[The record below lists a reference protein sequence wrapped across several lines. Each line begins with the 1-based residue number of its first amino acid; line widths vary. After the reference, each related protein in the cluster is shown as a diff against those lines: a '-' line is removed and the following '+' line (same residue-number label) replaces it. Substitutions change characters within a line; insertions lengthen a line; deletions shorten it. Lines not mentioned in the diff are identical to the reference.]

1 MLSMPCTSTAFMTV
15 SPYEALCNN
24 AQAYANELALEL
36 GSSKEMV
43 ACTLLTM
50 FAAGQ
55 IGSECIVSSNYR
67 IGMSLFMAVGAE
79 PSSGKT
85 PIIKRMRCVLEEL
98 ISKHITLA
106 PDVVA
111 ERRARKDL
119 LYSKIKGIKSA
130 RKKSSSTPIRVEDVH
145 ELAELQKELEGI
157 TVPLPPLMGKMSLQ
171 SFVKEL
177 SLRNGLGILID
188 DEGAALSSIHRVAPE
203 DTTPLLD
210 VWSNT
215 SVEDITKHEQFHVS
229 NPSVVMLGM
238 WQSGPLMKFFRNQAF
253 RENGLTARF
262 LPYIN
267 PSDEPKPCLGQLS
280 GVAERWYSKQLEG
293 TVVRLKEC
301 LRLTGASPQFR
312 LSPEAQSV
320 LSRFREHLRLLQGQN
335 MGFASYR
342 GVAGKLDVQAVR
354 LAMALYSMEAAAS
367 FCNMEIGPEIMG
379 RACCLALFFGVQFVN
394 IVNAAEDEEMRNIA
408 RPLIKTIMGL
418 QLINQPSSGY
428 TVSDLCRP
436 NGLSKKK
443 CESILFWMRAKG
455 WVFIRPMLRLLP
467 SGETVPVETWVPT
480 FNFPTSI

>member
-1 MLSMPCTSTAFMTV
+1 MLSMPYASPEFLTI
-15 SPYEALCNN
+15 SPYGALCND
-24 AQAYANELALEL
+24 AQVYANELALEL

-98 ISKHITLA
+98 ISKHIALA

-119 LYSKIKGIKSA
+119 LNSKIKGIKSA

-157 TVPLPPLMGKMSLQ
+157 TVPLPPVMGKMSLQ

-229 NPSVVMLGM
+229 NPSMVMLGM

-267 PSDEPKPCLGQLS
+267 PSDEPKPCLGQLT

-312 LSPEAQSV
+312 LSSEAQSV

-354 LAMALYSMEAAAS
+354 LAMALYSMEAAS
-367 FCNMEIGPEIMG
+367 FSNMEIGPEIMW
-379 RACCLALFFGVQFVN
+379 RACCLALFFGVQSVN
-394 IVNAAEDEEMRNIA
+394 IVKAAEDEEMRKKA
-408 RPLIKTIMGL
+408 HPLIKTVVGL
-418 QLINQPSSGY
+418 QLINQPGWGY
-428 TVSDLCRP
+428 TVSELCRP
-436 NGLSKKK
+436 HGLNKKQ
-443 CESILFWMRAKG
+443 CERLLFWMEAKG
-455 WVFIRPMLRLLP
+455 WISRRSFLRQLL
-467 SGETVPVETWVPT
+467 SGKTEQVELWVPID
-480 FNFPTSI
+480 NFSILL